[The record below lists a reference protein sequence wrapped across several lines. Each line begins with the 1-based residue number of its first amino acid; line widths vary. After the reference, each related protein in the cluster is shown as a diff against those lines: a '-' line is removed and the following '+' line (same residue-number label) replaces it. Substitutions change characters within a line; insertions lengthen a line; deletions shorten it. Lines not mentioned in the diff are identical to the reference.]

1 MSIKTFK
8 YRIYPSKGQITIL
21 NQTLEDCRML
31 YNHFLDQRKSSW
43 IDSKESVGC
52 YDQISTLA
60 FLKEERKSLKN
71 VHSQVLQNVAIR
83 VDLAFQAFFRRV
95 KKGDTPGH
103 PRFKSYG
110 RYDLFTFP
118 QSGFKLND
126 NYVRVSKVGNVK
138 INQHRPIEGTIK
150 TITIKRSP
158 TDKWFATF
166 SCIVE
171 SKPLPISTESTGI
184 DVGIESFATFS
195 NGEKAINPTF
205 FKKEQSALAKA
216 QRKLSKQSK
225 GTPDRAKARKV
236 VARVHER
243 IKNKRH
249 NFIHQESRKIVNRYN
264 VIAVEDLS
272 INSMLHDC
280 YFCKSIMDASWY
292 TFLQTLSY
300 KAEEAGRTFIK
311 VNPAYTSQ
319 DCSSC
324 GHRQTKKLSDRVHKC
339 SCCGLKLDR
348 DHNASINILR
358 LGLQSLA

>member
-138 INQHRPIEGTIK
+138 IVAVFIFYQMK
-150 TITIKRSP
+150 TFGRIITGKPKVKRFNLVNLLGE
-158 TDKWFATF
+158 D
-166 SCIVE
+166 
-171 SKPLPISTESTGI
+171 
-184 DVGIESFATFS
+184 S
-195 NGEKAINPTF
+195 NP
-205 FKKEQSALAKA
+205 
-216 QRKLSKQSK
+216 
-225 GTPDRAKARKV
+225 
-236 VARVHER
+236 
-243 IKNKRH
+243 
-249 NFIHQESRKIVNRYN
+249 
-264 VIAVEDLS
+264 
-272 INSMLHDC
+272 
-280 YFCKSIMDASWY
+280 
-292 TFLQTLSY
+292 
-300 KAEEAGRTFIK
+300 
-311 VNPAYTSQ
+311 
-319 DCSSC
+319 
-324 GHRQTKKLSDRVHKC
+324 
-339 SCCGLKLDR
+339 
-348 DHNASINILR
+348 R
-358 LGLQSLA
+358 LI